1 MQNTIT
7 MTDEQRKAQR
17 EAWEDKHYTKKIDC
31 FFEGHTGHQATVYQH
46 PHRYSGVIECDK
58 TGESDSCE
66 HEETRVENFEYDTMR
81 NGEHDTYEAPAYV
94 CELCEE
100 TVDGDPR
107 EDAYEAMVDAQIDEA
122 RGK

>member
-1 MQNTIT
+1 MNKS
-7 MTDEQRKAQR
+7 EK
-17 EAWEDKHYTKKIDC
+17 EAYEDKHYTKKIDC

-46 PHRYSGVIECDK
+46 PHRYSGVIECDE

-66 HEETRVENFEYDTMR
+66 HEEMHVEETEDWPTSPMDNPQSY
-81 NGEHDTYEAPAYV
+81 PIYV
-94 CELCEE
+94 CDLCEE

-107 EDAYEAMVDAQIDEA
+107 EDAYEAMVDAQIMEA